1 MTVKPA
7 GTGNSDRRHLGE
19 ADPLAA
25 EQLAAELRSLRE
37 VEDVALVHPGQD
49 YHVSFRRL
57 DGPKADSDTGAMRRM
72 PLMLALLALLVML
85 SVAGGG
91 FFDGHL

>member
-1 MTVKPA
+1 
-7 GTGNSDRRHLGE
+7 
-19 ADPLAA
+19 
-25 EQLAAELRSLRE
+25 
-37 VEDVALVHPGQD
+37 
-49 YHVSFRRL
+49 
-57 DGPKADSDTGAMRRM
+57 M